1 MAGCAL
7 RVSASTASPDS
18 ITSITSQPS
27 RIEARWNGQPA
38 GSSVQGT
45 PLPLGIRPW
54 PGKVKAIF
62 STVGS
67 IVPGDEV
74 LANKRTNAP
83 ANPDASQARLPS
95 WKTLGGPCG
104 PDRPGG
110 GGCVPSQSNPQFAL
124 PAAAPG
130 QVPTGSDPDRSD
142 PTIGASDGDGRQA
155 VAEEAAADA
164 RPPMPVPDLAD
175 ALLVGYLDAA
185 LATLRASSP
194 TTLPGQLRQYQTWTP
209 RRLKHPRVLAVVRRT
224 LDLDQKFRAAV
235 DERVLQEEDVLA
247 RLIRAGR

>member
-7 RVSASTASPDS
+7 RGSASTASPDS

-124 PAAAPG
+124 PAAG
-130 QVPTGSDPDRSD
+130 ERLRC
-142 PTIGASDGDGRQA
+142 GACGNLTRFDVVSTRRTSAFWHYSLAGELTVEEERA
-155 VAEEAAADA
+155 LEASAEEVRCRWCGSTTEVEVVPALWAAAGTEPA
-164 RPPMPVPDLAD
+164 ERWAVP
-175 ALLVGYLDAA
+175 
-185 LATLRASSP
+185 
-194 TTLPGQLRQYQTWTP
+194 WP
-209 RRLKHPRVLAVVRRT
+209 R
-224 LDLDQKFRAAV
+224 
-235 DERVLQEEDVLA
+235 
-247 RLIRAGR
+247 